1 MRRAS
6 RLRGLAAAVLAV
18 WLAVLCG
25 CGGGDSSSS
34 SGVASGRPAAGG
46 GGRLTYALPA
56 IPASLDPLAA
66 SSREAQL
73 ITLQEHEPLVAQLS
87 GPYGDR
93 SAQPGLAFTIR
104 PSKDR
109 TVWTVQLR
117 DRVRFH
123 DGTPFNSA
131 AVLANARR
139 WRSLPAG
146 RDLLPTLFAVDAPR
160 PDVVRFL
167 LQSPTP
173 DLPNL
178 LASPRLGIVSPQA
191 LRPHSGEG
199 ARIAGNLGGPGTGPY
214 QLSQI
219 SEGRIGLA
227 RNAAWWGSPLGL
239 GPALDGVEF
248 RATAQEPDRLALLQ
262 NGEARIAEGL
272 SANAISQIRHDALLT
287 ALPGSAGIGM
297 QRSVRG
303 IDSAAPIP
311 FSGVWLTTVEGA
323 TP

>member
-1 MRRAS
+1 MLRRI
-6 RLRGLAAAVLAV
+6 RLRGLAAAALAAS
-18 WLAVLCG
+18 LTALCG
-25 CGGGDSSSS
+25 CGGGDTSSSS
-34 SGVASGRPAAGG
+34 VAPSGRPAAGG
-46 GGRLTYALPA
+46 GGQLTYALPA

-73 ITLQEHEPLVAQLS
+73 ITLQEHEPLVAQFS

-93 SAQPGLAFTIR
+93 SAQPGLALAIR

-109 TVWTVQLR
+109 TVWTLQLR

-123 DGTPFNSA
+123 DGTPFNAA

-146 RDLLPTLFAVDAPR
+146 PALIPTLFAVDAPR

-167 LQSPTP
+167 LRSPTP

-178 LASPRLGIVSPQA
+178 LSSPRLGIVSPQA
-191 LRPHSGEG
+191 LRPHNGER
-199 ARIAGNLGGPGTGPY
+199 ARIAGNLGGPGTGPF

-227 RNAAWWGSPLGL
+227 RYPSWWGSPLGL

-248 RATAQEPDRLALLQ
+248 RAVPSEPERLALLQ
-262 NGEARIAEGL
+262 GGESQIAEGFAPKTL
-272 SANAISQIRHDALLT
+272 STIRHDPLLT
-287 ALPGSAGIGM
+287 ALPGPAGIGM

-303 IDSAAPIP
+303 LVSAAPVS

-323 TP
+323 AP